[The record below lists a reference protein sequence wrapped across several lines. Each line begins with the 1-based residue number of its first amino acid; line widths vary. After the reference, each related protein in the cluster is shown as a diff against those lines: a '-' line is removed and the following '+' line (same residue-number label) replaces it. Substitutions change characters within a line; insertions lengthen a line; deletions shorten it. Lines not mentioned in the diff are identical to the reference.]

1 MGAAQRLTWRRLGG
15 CVSYISAKLFSCVK
29 IRPVFLLPRYGR
41 GCVHQL
47 QKRVAMAIDRA
58 TDPQAAGGVK
68 VFKLKISYGV
78 IHGFH
83 LFERLK
89 PLL

>member
-1 MGAAQRLTWRRLGG
+1 MARPLVIITESILSRSSQRRTERLPG
-15 CVSYISAKLFSCVK
+15 VYQF
-29 IRPVFLLPRYGR
+29 
-41 GCVHQL
+41 
-47 QKRVAMAIDRA
+47 QKRVGVAIDRA

-78 IHGFH
+78 VHGFH